1 MGRKCISSGPRRL
14 ALSPAQG
21 CDEISI
27 HAVLVMIMPQD
38 LDTFS
43 SLDLSGPRS
52 TLVGSHLQLSHCCI
66 ARSHR
71 ALLLCC
77 LWDPSLYGKAIKA
90 WSFRCFCWENRRRMA
105 GVIALFDVDGTLTA
119 PRKVD
124 SSFVV
129 LNDPSLFAADSRLNA
144 WFLFLGD
151 NAANARV
158 HAGTEE
164 GRHTSL
170 SPLLIRL

>member
-1 MGRKCISSGPRRL
+1 MAAR
-14 ALSPAQG
+14 
-21 CDEISI
+21 
-27 HAVLVMIMPQD
+27 MP
-38 LDTFS
+38 
-43 SLDLSGPRS
+43 
-52 TLVGSHLQLSHCCI
+52 
-66 ARSHR
+66 
-71 ALLLCC
+71 
-77 LWDPSLYGKAIKA
+77 
-90 WSFRCFCWENRRRMA
+90 

-144 WFLFLGD
+144 LFLFLGD

-164 GRHTSL
+164 GRHTPL
-170 SPLLIRL
+170 SCPLC